1 LGSLCLA
8 QDARFSS
15 DVRVVTLLA
24 SVRDSSGAPVKNL
37 TKDEFRLEEDGR
49 PQTIQYFSKESG
61 LPLILA
67 LLVDTSHSMR
77 PVFEPERVASNR
89 FFSQVLREDRDL
101 AAVLHFD
108 SGIGVL
114 QGFTSSRESLA
125 TALAGLKIPLRAG
138 TKLYD
143 AIRQTSDDLMK
154 KQSGRKAI
162 VLRSDGMDVRSR
174 TSLSTAIE
182 AAQRADTII
191 YAILFDSRPNRGRGG
206 ITIAIGPNP
215 NRGPKI
221 MERLAR
227 ETGGGFFEVSDSL
240 PVDQIYAR
248 IEEELRSQ
256 YSIGYAPD
264 RADSR
269 GKYRRLKLT
278 TVQKGLVVRTRD
290 GYYPK

>member
-1 LGSLCLA
+1 
-8 QDARFSS
+8 
-15 DVRVVTLLA
+15 
-24 SVRDSSGAPVKNL
+24 
-37 TKDEFRLEEDGR
+37 
-49 PQTIQYFSKESG
+49 
-61 LPLILA
+61 
-67 LLVDTSHSMR
+67 
-77 PVFEPERVASNR
+77 
-89 FFSQVLREDRDL
+89 
-101 AAVLHFD
+101 
-108 SGIGVL
+108 
-114 QGFTSSRESLA
+114 
-125 TALAGLKIPLRAG
+125 LKIPLRAG